1 MMLLIQNYDQVS
13 KRCWQSLSWIVLNQL
28 TFVSGLYNLF
38 AALAEVLN
46 AEMAPVLPKIVN
58 RMLDS
63 VKSTDDILPE
73 FKEDDGVAE
82 IGDHVEIDETGD
94 IDIEN
99 SDDEDDDDDD
109 EFTG

>member
-1 MMLLIQNYDQVS
+1 MRYEFQ
-13 KRCWQSLSWIVLNQL
+13 LS
-28 TFVSGLYNLF
+28 FVSGLYNLF

-46 AEMAPVLPKIVN
+46 GEIAPVLAKIVD

-73 FKEDDGVAE
+73 FKEDDNVVE
-82 IGDHVEIDETGD
+82 IGDHNDENDESGD

-109 EFTG
+109 DFAG